1 MRGEGTKL
9 VNELD
14 LTAAPS
20 KVNWPSVIRNYR
32 MSKRLKQAALAADLG
47 VTQAMI
53 SRWENGE
60 SDPPE
65 RVTRRLTDMVHDAF
79 VVAPAPTWMDLISLN
94 PAIEFVTDSMGM
106 IKAVSRGASDL
117 FGMVPERLE
126 GRPVN
131 QLIAG
136 DFAETLD
143 TIREKGMFQNSLVFA
158 QSLGVI
164 DINLASGLKSERVD
178 FIHWPRISQA
188 RSTLCVHSGKILT
201 DDEYTARLGERGK
214 KLVMRR
220 TL

>member
-1 MRGEGTKL
+1 L
-9 VNELD
+9 VNDLD

-60 SDPPE
+60 SDPPD
-65 RVTRRLTDMVHDAF
+65 RVKRRLTDMVHDAF
-79 VVAPAPTWMDLISLN
+79 VIAPAPTWMDLISLN

-117 FGMVPERLE
+117 FGMDPERLE
-126 GRPVN
+126 GRPIN
-131 QLIAG
+131 QVIAG
-136 DFAETLD
+136 EFADTLES
-143 TIREKGMFQNSLVFA
+143 IRENGMFQNSLVFA
-158 QSLGVI
+158 QSLCAMEV
-164 DINLASGLKSERVD
+164 NVSSGLTRNLVD
-178 FIHWPRISQA
+178 FIHWPRISRA
-188 RSTLCVHSGKILT
+188 RSTLCVHSGKVLT
-201 DDEYTARLGERGK
+201 GDEFAARLEERGK